1 MVGFSIIQKEITI
14 SLNTLKSLE
23 KLLFPIPIKTLQG
36 ELFEIFIDRQGGNGG
51 NHMKLPIV
59 IHKDPESDFSVT
71 VPDLPGCFSA
81 GSTLEEA
88 IVMAQESSE
97 CHVEGLILDGDP
109 IPIVSP
115 LEEHQKNSD
124 YADGI
129 WALIDLDLSKLSVKS
144 KRVNIT
150 IPERLLNAVDK
161 YAKKHGESRSGLLS
175 QAVTE
180 YMTSHH

>member
-1 MVGFSIIQKEITI
+1 
-14 SLNTLKSLE
+14 
-23 KLLFPIPIKTLQG
+23 
-36 ELFEIFIDRQGGNGG
+36 
-51 NHMKLPIV
+51 MKFPIV

-71 VPDLPGCFSA
+71 APDLPGCFSA

-88 IVMAQESSE
+88 ILMAQESAE

-109 IPIVSP
+109 IPTISP
-115 LEEHQKNSD
+115 MEEHQQNPD
-124 YADGI
+124 YAAGI
-129 WALIDLDLSKLSVKS
+129 WAVIDLDLSKLSVKS

-180 YMTSHH
+180 YMTTHH